1 MSKWQRLCKRV
12 REELGIE
19 LEDEF
24 VRTYAGYWQK
34 SRGAWLW
41 EAKIKDTPV
50 SVGSIWPM
58 TELIKAEVLTTYSR
72 PGPDIEIIPENRP
85 APPKRGR

>member
-1 MSKWQRLCKRV
+1 MASEMMTKWERLRRRIKY
-12 REELGIE
+12 ELGIE

-34 SRGAWLW
+34 SRGAWIW
-41 EAKIKDTPV
+41 ESKICGTPV

-58 TELIKAEVLTTYSR
+58 TELVKAKILTTYSR
-72 PGPDIEIIPENRP
+72 PGPDIEIIPENSP
-85 APPKRGR
+85 QP